1 MKIAFK
7 KSTQKDFVKTSLFLL
22 SFIHPLFIIL
32 FLAFLVF
39 DSLNSIENGL
49 KGLILIAIRTIINP
63 LIAIDISSAQIFKFI
78 AIFTI
83 STLIII
89 NSSNYK
95 IDYRVRNFIFLEI
108 ILCSYIVLDSIFYSF
123 YPLVSIFKCF
133 SYGYVFI
140 CAVIGVSC
148 TMKTNWSDILYRYL
162 EKVILFSII
171 SIPFSFA
178 YYSSAHWFRGITNQ
192 SQMFAIM
199 ASLYS
204 AMVLLKMMNGNRNKS
219 QYFIIIII
227 LVLTYFSGSRT
238 GMLATSIC
246 LLYAYYVEVI
256 KNKNITLLFLSIIVG
271 LLIFIF
277 FSNSILEIIKDF
289 MIKGDNNTATDITMG
304 TITASREGQFTLF
317 LEKMNTNKWFGT
329 GFMVPYIKNMIQD
342 WSFSFGLIV
351 ENGNILYSVL
361 GDIGIIG
368 FILFSITYGYMFCV
382 GEKRNGNF
390 ILFLAPFVVCMGE
403 MIFFSTNNNA
413 IFIYMMLSI
422 FIVKKQIV

>member
-1 MKIAFK
+1 
-7 KSTQKDFVKTSLFLL
+7 
-22 SFIHPLFIIL
+22 
-32 FLAFLVF
+32 
-39 DSLNSIENGL
+39 
-49 KGLILIAIRTIINP
+49 
-63 LIAIDISSAQIFKFI
+63 
-78 AIFTI
+78 
-83 STLIII
+83 
-89 NSSNYK
+89 
-95 IDYRVRNFIFLEI
+95 
-108 ILCSYIVLDSIFYSF
+108 
-123 YPLVSIFKCF
+123 
-133 SYGYVFI
+133 
-140 CAVIGVSC
+140 
-148 TMKTNWSDILYRYL
+148 MKTNWSDILYRYL